1 MLVNK
6 LIKKFQDLFRQNSNE
21 KIPKNKNNTQNTQEN
36 KMLTTFNYLCY
47 KNKYSDEQINC
58 IKKTLEELSGANTDL
73 HHPGVLLGK
82 IQSGKTRTFVGVIGL
97 AFDNDYDYCIVLTKG
112 TKALASQTFQRLDS
126 EFGEMTQDHHDIV
139 RVYDIMKM
147 PKELTNHEL
156 KKKLIIVIKKQTK
169 NLDRLCEFFERHPTT
184 SEKKVLII
192 DDEADY
198 ASVGFKKTSN
208 KEPDA
213 QVVNLRTIAE
223 KIRIV
228 RKLAKETSFLQVTAT
243 PQALYLQPD
252 GKYLE
257 ESQCEPTRPCFT
269 QLVPIHDHYIGGR
282 VYFEGCHEKTGEQLD
297 WAKYLHVT
305 VPQKEL
311 DVLEKRDQRYINNI
325 FTTPNLEIFKTSII
339 SFLVAGSIRS
349 LEERNNHSR
358 PYKCSFIIHIATGKS
373 KHQWQRELTEATIST
388 LQKKLEENDKSVMD
402 LIKKSIDNFKQSM
415 CSVGNCCLDDKVI
428 IERIHHALQ
437 AGEIAIKSINSDKDV
452 HEILDKRGQLQLCC
466 PFNIFVGGQ
475 ILDRGIT
482 IENLLGFF
490 YGRNPKTIQEDT
502 VLQHSRMYGARSF
515 KDMAVT
521 RLYTTVRLYNVM
533 KKMHEFESALRT
545 ALEKGKYKNGVVF
558 LEKDPTGEIKPCS
571 PNKILISHTTTL
583 LPHKRYLPIGFDTKC
598 ATELQKTLP
607 KIDTLLERE
616 AKKCKVNENAY
627 ILPLDAAIT
636 CLKLIDKT
644 YKEDQD
650 SYWNVGAMI
659 GILERCCK
667 CDENGKYIYC
677 LISKNRNMSRFR
689 ADLIPSNAPD
699 DGRELQIA
707 KDLAMDKPCIIFT
720 RQNGYQ
726 ENGWRG
732 HPFWWPVIITPL
744 NTQIAIFANRVN
756 E

>member
-1 MLVNK
+1 MFTIFK
-6 LIKKFQDLFRQNSNE
+6 
-21 KIPKNKNNTQNTQEN
+21 
-36 KMLTTFNYLCY
+36 YLCS
-47 KNKYSDEQINC
+47 KNKYSDEQIHC
-58 IKKTLEELSGANTDL
+58 IKKTLEELGSANTDL
-73 HHPGVLLGK
+73 NHPGVLLGK

-97 AFDNDYDYCIVLTKG
+97 AFDNAYDYCIVLTKG

-126 EFGEMTQDHHDIV
+126 EFGDMTQDHHDIV

-147 PKELTNHEL
+147 PKELTNHVL
-156 KKKLIIVIKKQTK
+156 QKKLIIVVKKQTK
-169 NLDRLCEFFERHPTT
+169 NLDRLCEFFQRHHIT
-184 SEKKVLII
+184 SGKKVLIV

-208 KEPDA
+208 KEPDTQA
-213 QVVNLRTIAE
+213 VNLRTIAE
-223 KIRIV
+223 KTGVV

-257 ESQCEPTRPCFT
+257 ESQCYPTRPCFT
-269 QLVPIHDHYIGGR
+269 QLVPIHDQYVGGR
-282 VYFEGCHEKTGEQLD
+282 VYFEGYHEKTGEHLE
-297 WAKYLHVT
+297 WAKYLHVS
-305 VPQKEL
+305 VPEKEL
-311 DVLEKRDQRYINNI
+311 HVLEKRDQRYINNI
-325 FTTPNLEIFKTSII
+325 FTTPNLEIFRTAII

-349 LEERNNHSR
+349 LEERNIHSK
-358 PYKCSFIIHIATGKS
+358 PYKCSFIIHTATGKG
-373 KHQWQRELTEATIST
+373 KHQWQKELTEAIIST
-388 LQKKLEENDKSVMD
+388 LEKKLNANDRSTLD
-402 LIKKSIDNFKQSM
+402 LIKKSIHNFKLSM
-415 CSVGNCCLDDKVI
+415 CSVESCCLDDNVI
-428 IERIHHALQ
+428 VERILHALR
-437 AGEIAIKSINSDKDV
+437 AGEIEIKSINSDKDV
-452 HEILDKRGQLQLCC
+452 HEILDKRGQLQLSC

-515 KDMAVT
+515 KDMSVT
-521 RLYTTVRLYNVM
+521 RLYTTVRLYHVM
-533 KKMHEFESALRT
+533 KKMHEFDSALRT

-598 ATELQKTLP
+598 ITELQKTVP
-607 KIDTLLERE
+607 KIDKLLETE
-616 AKKCKVNENAY
+616 AKKCSFKEDAY
-627 ILPLDAAIT
+627 ILPLDAAIS
-636 CLKLIDKT
+636 CLKLIDET

-650 SYWNVGAMI
+650 SCWNVGAMI
-659 GILERCCK
+659 GMLERCSNY
-667 CDENGKYIYC
+667 DEKGKYVYC
-677 LISKNRNMSRFR
+677 LISKNRNISRFR
-689 ADLIPSNAPD
+689 ADQIPSNAPD
-699 DGRELQIA
+699 DGRELQTA
-707 KDLAMDKPCIIFT
+707 KDLAIDKPCIIFT

-732 HPFWWPVIITPL
+732 HPFWWPVIVTPL